1 MLLEPDLSATPAA
14 QAWLGKC
21 LSRPANAKVRKLK

>member
-1 MLLEPDLSATPAA
+1 MSATPAA

-21 LSRPANAKVRKLK
+21 LGREAFKKARSLP